1 MAPSNHVRRIA
12 DLPPE
17 QAIEQLLGVTAA
29 DLEATA
35 LQCFRSASLAG
46 PLQPK
51 GADGTLAWIFGTE
64 AFRQQMLPKGWKP
77 SDPSNQPRVVSP
89 DGKHAVTV
97 ACGDSNTGNPYAKG
111 PQTRNKR
118 GNRTTKSVS
127 YNARQADLFPVERR
141 SRQMFIDD
149 QQGEQTLWILLFYVD
164 LGNRTVHY
172 ELSRP
177 INIGENGKVDDWNP
191 RFIMP
196 ALIVE
201 APEIDLESD
210 ATSDIEI
217 SITPRL

>member
-1 MAPSNHVRRIA
+1 MAPSNPFYRIA

-17 QAIEQLLGVTAA
+17 QVVEQLLGITAA
-29 DLEATA
+29 DLKATA

-51 GADGTLAWIFGTE
+51 GSDGTLAWIFGTE

-77 SDPSNQPRVVSP
+77 ADPSNQPRVVSP

-97 ACGDSNTGNPYAKG
+97 ACGDHNTGNPYVKS

-141 SRQMFIDD
+141 SRQIFIDD
-149 QQGEQTLWILLFYVD
+149 QQSEQTLWILLFYVD
-164 LGNRTVHY
+164 LENRTVHY

-196 ALIVE
+196 ALVLD
-201 APEIDLESD
+201 APEDNHGSDTAPDID
-210 ATSDIEI
+210 IP
-217 SITPRL
+217 ITPRS

>member
-1 MAPSNHVRRIA
+1 MPPSNQFQHVA

-17 QAIEQLLGVTAA
+17 QAVEQLLGITSA
-29 DLEATA
+29 DLLAAA
-35 LQCFRSASLAG
+35 LQCFRSASSAG

-51 GADGTLAWIFGTE
+51 GSDGTLAWIYGTE
-64 AFRQQMLPKGWKP
+64 AFRQQMLPKRWKP
-77 SDPSNQPRVVSP
+77 ADPSNQPRVVSP

-97 ACGDSNTGNPYAKG
+97 ACGDLNTGNPYAK

-141 SRQMFIDD
+141 SRQIFVEDPL
-149 QQGEQTLWILLFYVD
+149 GEQTLWILLFYVD
-164 LGNRTVHY
+164 VENRTVHY

-177 INIGENGKVDDWNP
+177 INIGENGKVDDWSP

-196 ALIVE
+196 PLILDTLQDNHGSDE
-201 APEIDLESD
+201 GPDID
-210 ATSDIEI
+210 IPV
-217 SITPRL
+217 TPRL